1 MTGVKLPVK
10 LEKLS
15 VEFYKDKDFVLD
27 NSKKIL
33 TRNKLQFLKKT
44 LKISWNIKVYTL

>member
-27 NSKKIL
+27 NSKRFKQEI
-33 TRNKLQFLKKT
+33 NYNF
-44 LKISWNIKVYTL
+44 